1 MAHIALAASARRWHK
16 VVQPVSKAGR
26 LCKDA
31 ATKDNKPRS
40 RGLAYHRS
48 ALPLPAATV
57 FRRGDPVA
65 RPMPPLPERLLVCPA
80 PPKRVAGQRPGPP
93 APPAWPVDC
102 GNQRRAPPDGEGV
115 QRPARAASPAPDDHK
130 RHKRRDEAAHRPA
143 HPAPPA
149 TAAHHLAPVSP
160 RAAAEVEGQAVG
172 AHLPRQLSQRSQP
185 IVRRPRPPSYHSAEG
200 ESHRRQGVGATIDA
214 PSASAVLRQRRRSLP
229 APPGGAIAAAPL
241 KRRRAQWRQA
251 ASLQLDKGARR
262 VSP

>member
-102 GNQRRAPPDGEGV
+102 GNQCQAPSDREGV
-115 QRPARAASPAPDDHK
+115 QRPARAARPAPDGQR
-130 RHKRRDEAAHRPA
+130 RHKRRGEAAHRPA
-143 HPAPPA
+143 HQAPRRWLPIVSTLAKLRQRLKWRSKLSQRTFPGDSHLEPAHRAPPA
-149 TAAHHLAPVSP
+149 PLPRTALPKARAIDATVSGRSQMRRLPGRGFGSVATPCTP
-160 RAAAEVEGQAVG
+160 REAVG
-172 AHLPRQLSQRSQP
+172 SQR
-185 IVRRPRPPSYHSAEG
+185 R
-200 ESHRRQGVGATIDA
+200 
-214 PSASAVLRQRRRSLP
+214 
-229 APPGGAIAAAPL
+229 
-241 KRRRAQWRQA
+241 
-251 ASLQLDKGARR
+251 
-262 VSP
+262 